1 MAAQA
6 QEEIK
11 QPEAKVSIELGLWRH
26 GPEIPRGC
34 GLQIRFAANA
44 VRDSLSASSTWR
56 AT

>member
-11 QPEAKVSIELGLWRH
+11 QREPKVSLELGLGRH
-26 GPEIPRGC
+26 GRKLAGC
-34 GLQIRFAANA
+34 GLQIRFAANGI
-44 VRDSLSASSTWR
+44 RDSLSVSSTWR